1 MGEPV
6 RSLGLSGLPSLHRS
20 LTTVQLNKPQNEKP
34 TSLLVIA
41 KERRSG
47 KIAAKVSNLEVNWIN
62 LLSLSRFTAHKSI
75 HILVDWAQ
83 PFG

>member
-6 RSLGLSGLPSLHRS
+6 GSLGSSVLPSLHRS

-34 TSLLVIA
+34 TPLLDIA

-47 KIAAKVSNLEVNWIN
+47 KIAANVSNLEVN
-62 LLSLSRFTAHKSI
+62 
-75 HILVDWAQ
+75 
-83 PFG
+83 